1 MCVFSL
7 IYNFNAS
14 LAFRIEFVSDKKSM
28 GAGKKRTITFNQ
40 GDSEQEVIE
49 AKGILK
55 GDLAVYINDGLP
67 NTSSKPHNYLIV
79 YKYFVQKILTNISK
93 LL

>member
-1 MCVFSL
+1 
-7 IYNFNAS
+7 
-14 LAFRIEFVSDKKSM
+14 M

-67 NTSSKPHNYLIV
+67 NTSSKLHKHLI
-79 YKYFVQKILTNISK
+79 
-93 LL
+93 

>member
-1 MCVFSL
+1 
-7 IYNFNAS
+7 
-14 LAFRIEFVSDKKSM
+14 M

-67 NTSSKPHNYLIV
+67 NTEHCIAHCCLV
-79 YKYFVQKILTNISK
+79 Y
-93 LL
+93 

>member
-1 MCVFSL
+1 
-7 IYNFNAS
+7 
-14 LAFRIEFVSDKKSM
+14 M

-40 GDSEQEVIE
+40 GESEQEVIE

-67 NTSSKPHNYLIV
+67 NTSSKFSNYLIMR
-79 YKYFVQKILTNISK
+79 N
-93 LL
+93 